1 MKNNN
6 NNQRPPAWPMKIL
19 KPFLRTEYLEEIE
32 GDMEEVYSDL
42 LEKYSRSKA
51 NQIYIL
57 ESAKLFKPALLNKL
71 SGNQKLNIYGMVKLL
86 FKTTTRSFLKNRL
99 VTGMSLLTLILGA
112 IFFQLVYSWISN
124 EQQMDAIHS
133 KADRIHIGVAR
144 FNPKADLAAIDI
156 QGLFGVDFSQFPA
169 VEKVLVS
176 HTYNPGEIKFIA
188 DNVAYSGKALIVD
201 STFFDFFDF
210 KMLRG
215 GKHTLDNPSSI
226 IVSQEYAQRV
236 FHGEEPMG
244 KMVQIKCDQEGL
256 YQVAGIIDNM
266 PSNSSI
272 TFDFLV
278 PRQSQDRWRRMP
290 QNLLL
295 VNQQFDAVAFNQQIA
310 ELGREG
316 GRFPESI
323 LSTVPFKEVYESRPF
338 EISLFSK
345 YGDKM
350 SLQTME
356 VIAAVILLITL
367 ISFVNLQTTVQ
378 LSMVEKMG
386 VKKAIGAAKFDL
398 GLEIFVNRFV
408 YFGLA
413 ILLSFAIY
421 QLIFSFYVKVMEL
434 DLDKSPVF
442 DLEVMSSV
450 IGGVVFI
457 SMITALAKINQIK
470 AIQALSGKLSF
481 LKIPRAQRILITGQ
495 YAVTILLLVAT
506 AVVFLQLK
514 YMLNMDTGLSQD
526 NIIKTD
532 FFEITPRDSVARA
545 KMTAQYQYVMDQLRR
560 NPDILTVS
568 QGDMPIDE
576 AYPNSWKKV
585 GEATDYTPVN
595 TMSVDPNYKALFGVE
610 MLEGRFYS
618 DSLDSQ
624 DDLKLVINE
633 AAKAYWDIDDIN
645 NVKLATNTRRNG
657 EQKYTI
663 IGVVKDYHYQHL
675 SQSIKPL
682 VLPYY
687 TYMDQDVLIKY
698 RSGTQ
703 YEVVDKLDKLF
714 REVNPGGIFN
724 YETMEAKISEQYAKE
739 RRTSKI
745 NLAFSVVALLLA
757 TIGLFTFAF
766 HETKRRTKEIGIRK
780 VNGARVGQVFM
791 SLSQSFIKSILI
803 AFLLASPLAWYLM
816 HLWLENFAYRIDLSW
831 WIFGVVGT
839 VITFIAFV
847 TVSWQTLKIAKMN
860 PVESLRYE

>member
-1 MKNNN
+1 MN
-6 NNQRPPAWPMKIL
+6 RPPQWPMKFL
-19 KPFLRTEYLEEIE
+19 KPILREEYLEEIE
-32 GDMEEVYSDL
+32 GDMEEVYHDL
-42 LEKYSRSKA
+42 LEHYAQKKA
-51 NQIYIL
+51 NRIYFL
-57 ESAKLFKPALLNKL
+57 ESIKLLKPALSNKL

-86 FKTTTRSFLKNRL
+86 FKTTTRNFLKNRL

-112 IFFQLVYSWISN
+112 IFFQLVYSWIFN
-124 EQQMDAIHS
+124 EQHMDDIHS
-133 KADRIHIGVAR
+133 KADRVHIGVAR

-156 QGLFGVDFSQFPA
+156 QGLFRVDFSQFPT

-188 DNVAYSGKALIVD
+188 DNIAYTGKSLIID

-210 KMLRG
+210 KLLRG
-215 GKHTLDNPSSI
+215 GKHTLDDPSNI
-226 IVSQEYAQRV
+226 IITKDFAHRV
-236 FHGEEPMG
+236 FKDEDPMG

-256 YQVAGIIDNM
+256 YQVAGIVGHI

-295 VNQQFDAVAFNQQIA
+295 VNKQFDAASFNQQIA

-316 GRFPESI
+316 DRFPESI

-345 YGDKM
+345 YGDKT
-350 SLQTME
+350 SYETMA
-356 VIAAVILLITL
+356 VIALVILLITL

-398 GLEIFVNRFV
+398 GLEVFISRFT

-413 ILLSFAIY
+413 LLLSFAIY
-421 QLIFSFYVKVMEL
+421 QWVFPYYVSVMEL
-434 DLDKSPVF
+434 DLDKNPMF

-457 SMITALAKINQIK
+457 SMITAFAKINQIK

-506 AVVFLQLK
+506 TVVFLQLK

-526 NIIKTD
+526 SIIKTD

-545 KMTAQYQYVMDQLRR
+545 QMTAQYQYVMDQMKR
-560 NPDILTVS
+560 NPDILNVS

-595 TMSVDPNYKALFGVE
+595 TMSVDPNYKALFGIE
-610 MLEGRFYS
+610 MVEGRFYA
-618 DSLDSQ
+618 DSLDRR

-657 EQKYTI
+657 ERKYSI

-675 SQSIKPL
+675 SQSIQPL

-687 TYMDQDVLIKY
+687 TYMDQDVLVKY
-698 RSGTQ
+698 RSGTE
-703 YEVVDKLDKLF
+703 YEVVDFLDKLF

-757 TIGLFTFAF
+757 TIGLFTFAY

-791 SLSQSFIKSILI
+791 SLSQSFVKSIFI
-803 AFLLASPLAWYLM
+803 AFILACPLAWYLM
-816 HLWLENFAYRIDLSW
+816 HLWLDNFAYRIDLSW
-831 WIFGVVGT
+831 WIFGAVGT
-839 VITFIAFV
+839 VISFIAFV

-860 PVESLRYE
+860 PVDSLRYE